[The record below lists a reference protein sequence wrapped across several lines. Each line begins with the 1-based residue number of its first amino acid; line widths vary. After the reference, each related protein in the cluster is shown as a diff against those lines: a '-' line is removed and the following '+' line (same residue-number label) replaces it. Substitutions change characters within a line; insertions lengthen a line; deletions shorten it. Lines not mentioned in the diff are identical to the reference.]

1 MYTEQTRCTLRKDSW
16 QNHLQT
22 FAEAQ
27 PEFLQRFSIAQQ
39 ESGSSKRA
47 IDGGSHVSYWVVL
60 GTSSVPL
67 LNFAQHGLIHG
78 RRSRATASYS
88 PTTANTCQDPS
99 SGLRSRQRN
108 NFVTE

>member
-39 ESGSSKRA
+39 ESGSSNRG

-60 GTSSVPL
+60 GTIIRTSAKFCPAWPDPRPTEQSDGEL
-67 LNFAQHGLIHG
+67 QSNDGQYLS
-78 RRSRATASYS
+78 RSIVR
-88 PTTANTCQDPS
+88 
-99 SGLRSRQRN
+99 
-108 NFVTE
+108 FEI